1 MMRISE
7 RWIWVVRYAVVIVLA
22 LVLGAALGEMALFKT
37 TRLGKTGINAGHL
50 AQFLGYGGALFV
62 FWLLAR
68 RAAFEI
74 DAKDPRWNAVKSI
87 LLPLA
92 TLVAVA
98 CAQAVALLVLGPLMS
113 KAWHQAYNWVF
124 IAAIMASAA
133 WLVAALLTGTASRSG
148 IFGGSGRMARR
159 QEKASHRA

>member
-1 MMRISE
+1 MNE
-7 RWIWVVRYAVVIVLA
+7 RWIWVIRYAVVIVLA

-37 TRLGKTGINAGHL
+37 TRLGKTGINAAHL

-62 FWLLAR
+62 SWLLAR
-68 RAAFEI
+68 RGAVEM
-74 DAKDPRWNAVKSI
+74 DSKDPRWNAVKSI

-92 TLVAVA
+92 TLLVVA
-98 CAQAVALLVLGPLMS
+98 CAHAVLLLVLGPLMS

-133 WLVAALLTGTASRSG
+133 WLVAALLTGSASLPG
-148 IFGGSGRMARR
+148 VFGTSGRIARR
-159 QEKASHRA
+159 Q